1 VPAGGDCNDNAF
13 GVYPGSPEFCNGS
26 DDDCDG
32 SIDNGLVFLS
42 YYADADGDTYG
53 DINNSESLCADPG
66 SLFVTNDTDCD
77 DTNALVN
84 PAATE
89 VWENGIDDDCN
100 PSTSDVSVG
109 ELTAFEF
116 NLFPNPTSERVTIS
130 RFSSEVST
138 IEIFNSLGS
147 LVHTSTVFG
156 SQSIIDVSVFP
167 AGYYVVRVNGLSKT
181 FVKL

>member
-1 VPAGGDCNDNAF
+1 MLADGDCNDNAF

-53 DINNSESLCADPG
+53 DINNSESLCSDPG

-116 NLFPNPTSERVTIS
+116 KLFPNPTSERITIS
-130 RFSSEVST
+130 RSSSEVST
-138 IEIFNSLGS
+138 LEIFNSLGA
-147 LVHTSTVFG
+147 LVHTSAVFG
-156 SQSIIDVSVFP
+156 SQTIIDVSVFP
-167 AGYYVVRVNGLSKT
+167 AGYYVVRVNGMSKT